1 MSSHNQN
8 PSLKVHGRVPLP
20 PSITRRAPLRACRG
34 QIVLMASAAWYPI
47 AGWVIT
53 STKESEFLANH
64 SKNDYSL
71 RLPLV
76 KNGFVTIII

>member
-1 MSSHNQN
+1 
-8 PSLKVHGRVPLP
+8 
-20 PSITRRAPLRACRG
+20 
-34 QIVLMASAAWYPI
+34 MASAAWYPI